1 MRDTALNSDLGDET
15 AGSPFKMDSQASV
28 PVIGAAELR
37 HRLRTPLN
45 HLIGYSEILMED
57 YAEYATRVEAL
68 LIEANLLLD
77 AVQQTAGGDQTSL
90 PVAALDRLRH
100 RTSDGIDSVRRTVEG
115 LRAAMP
121 EAAHSDLDRIAAAV
135 GVFIDALSSGHADGP
150 ATGATAVSTAVR
162 ESRLAPVS
170 GPGRILVVDDNE
182 LNRDML
188 SRQLE
193 RQRHEVST
201 APDGPTALKM
211 LRAQRFDVVLL
222 DLMMPGM
229 NGFDVLQA
237 VRGDPSLSNVAVILV
252 SALDEMESVV
262 RCIEAG
268 AEDYLFKPV
277 NPTLLR
283 ARLKSTLD
291 KLRADDT
298 VRRKQRLESIGL
310 LAAGIAHDF
319 NNLLTGIIG
328 HAQLLE
334 QVLSNPEDQ
343 EMAASIVGAGERAAE
358 LTKQLLAYSG
368 RAVTQMQSLD
378 LAVLIRESEGLIR
391 ASLPKKIQFDL
402 RVNRL
407 PSITADPNQIRQALL
422 NLTLNAAEAIGE
434 DCGGSVTIETGTERI
449 EGAHFDVMPDQPA
462 SGTFVWFEVRDTGC
476 GMDSQT
482 VSKIFE
488 PFFSTR
494 FLGRGLGLAAVAG
507 IVRSHRGFLGVKST
521 PGNGSAFRVFFPLE
535 AGEETPPET
544 AEAGTYVLVVDD
556 EPIVRQIVKVALE
569 RAGRKVVAADSGESA
584 VEMFERSANTIGLV
598 LLDWKMPVMDG
609 SETLTRLRSIR
620 PDLKVIISSG
630 FAQTEAED
638 RFRESGI
645 TGYLQK
651 PYKMSE
657 LTALVSKSLDS
668 GRPQ

>member
-1 MRDTALNSDLGDET
+1 MDLL
-15 AGSPFKMDSQASV
+15 SPA
-28 PVIGAAELR
+28 PVIGAADLR

-45 HLIGYSEILMED
+45 HLIGYSEILIED
-57 YAEYATRVEAL
+57 YPVYATRVDAL
-68 LIEANLLLD
+68 IAEANLMLD
-77 AVQQTAGGDQTSL
+77 AVQQTAGGDQ
-90 PVAALDRLRH
+90 AALPFTVLARLKH
-100 RTSDGIDSVRRTVEG
+100 QTAGGIDRVCRTVED
-115 LRAAMP
+115 LRAVMP
-121 EAAHSDLDRIAAAV
+121 ESAHSDLDRIAAAT
-135 GVFIDALSSGHADGP
+135 GVLIDVLSGGHFE
-150 ATGATAVSTAVR
+150 TAVAAPAPVPSAVR
-162 ESRLAPVS
+162 ELRLEPVS
-170 GPGRILVVDDNE
+170 GPGRILVIDDNE

-201 APDGPTALKM
+201 AADGPTGLAM

-229 NGFDVLQA
+229 SGFEVLRI
-237 VRGDPSLSNVAVILV
+237 VRGDPALSNVAVILV

-291 KLRADDT
+291 KLRADEA

-310 LAAGIAHDF
+310 LAAGVAHDF

-334 QVLSNPEDQ
+334 QILSAPEDRD
-343 EMAASIVGAGERAAE
+343 MAASIIQAGERAAE

-368 RAVTQMQSLD
+368 KGAVQMQAID
-378 LAVLIRESEGLIR
+378 LGSLIRESEGLIR
-391 ASLPKKIQFDL
+391 ASLPKKVHLEL
-402 RVNRL
+402 RLNRL
-407 PSITADPNQIRQALL
+407 PSITADPNQIRQSLL
-422 NLTLNAAEAIGE
+422 NLTLNAAEAIGS
-434 DCGGSVTIETGTERI
+434 DCAGSVTIETGTDRI
-449 EGAHFDVMPDQPA
+449 DSSATTGAHFDVMPDQP
-462 SGTFVWFEVRDTGC
+462 GNGLFGWFEVRDNGC
-476 GMDSQT
+476 GMDRAT
-482 VSKIFE
+482 VAKIFE

-507 IVRSHRGFLGVKST
+507 IVRSHRGFLRVKSA
-521 PGNGSAFRVFFPLE
+521 PGNGSSFRVYFP
-535 AGEETPPET
+535 T
-544 AEAGTYVLVVDD
+544 AEDNGTANAAGAATCVLVVDD

-569 RAGRKVVAADSGESA
+569 RAGRTVVSAENGEAA
-584 VEMFERSANTIGLV
+584 VEIFERSAHRIGIV
-598 LLDWKMPVMDG
+598 VLDWKMPGMDG
-609 SETLTRLRSIR
+609 SDTLTRLRLIR
-620 PDLKVIISSG
+620 PDLKVIVSSG
-630 FAQTEAED
+630 FPQREAED
-638 RFRESGI
+638 RFRDSQI

-657 LTALVSKSLDS
+657 LTSLVSRCLGAD
-668 GRPQ
+668 

>member
-1 MRDTALNSDLGDET
+1 MDTLS
-15 AGSPFKMDSQASV
+15 SV

-45 HLIGYSEILMED
+45 HLIGYSEILIED
-57 YAEYATRVEAL
+57 YPEYAPRVEAL
-68 LIEANLLLD
+68 ITEANLMLD
-77 AVQQTAGGDQTSL
+77 ALQQTAGGDQASV
-90 PVAALDRLRH
+90 PVAAVVRLRQM
-100 RTSDGIDSVRRTVEG
+100 TAGGIDRARRAVAD
-115 LRAAMP
+115 LRNAMP
-121 EAAHSDLDRIAAAV
+121 EQAHSDLDRIAGAL
-135 GVFIDALSSGHADGP
+135 GVLIDSLSSGSPDP
-150 ATGATAVSTAVR
+150 AVSGAAPVSMAVR
-162 ESRLAPVS
+162 ELRLAPVS

-193 RQRHEVST
+193 RQNHEVST
-201 APDGPTALKM
+201 APDGPTALAM

-222 DLMMPGM
+222 DLMMPEM

-237 VRGDPSLSNVAVILV
+237 VRGDAALSNVAVILV

-291 KLRADDT
+291 KLRADET

-334 QVLSNPEDQ
+334 QVLEIPEDRQ
-343 EMAASIVGAGERAAE
+343 MAASITEAGERAAE

-368 RAVTQMQSLD
+368 KAIAQMQTLD
-378 LAVLIRESEGLIR
+378 LAGLIRESEGLIR
-391 ASLPKKIQFDL
+391 ASVPKKIHFDL
-402 RVNRL
+402 QVNRL
-407 PSITADPNQIRQALL
+407 PPITADPNQIRQVLL

-434 DCGGSVTIETGTERI
+434 DCAGSVTIETGTEHI
-449 EGAHFDVMPDQPA
+449 EGAHFDVMPDQPVQ
-462 SGTFVWFEVRDTGC
+462 GTFGWFEVRDTGC
-476 GMDSQT
+476 GMDSTT
-482 VSKIFE
+482 VAKIFE

-507 IVRSHRGFLGVKST
+507 IVRAHRGLLRVKSN
-521 PGNGSAFRVFFPLE
+521 PGNGSAFRVYFPLAADDAAVTPE
-535 AGEETPPET
+535 AAET
-544 AEAGTYVLVVDD
+544 ATYVLVVDD

-569 RAGRKVVAADSGESA
+569 RAGRKVLSADSGEAA
-584 VEMFERSANTIGLV
+584 VEVFQRSGVRIGLV
-598 LLDWKMPVMDG
+598 LLDWKMPFMDG
-609 SETLTRLRSIR
+609 RETLTRLRAIR
-620 PDLKVIISSG
+620 PDLKVIVSSG
-630 FAQTEAED
+630 FPQTEAED
-638 RFRESGI
+638 RFRETNI

-657 LTALVSKSLDS
+657 LTALVNRSLD
-668 GRPQ
+668 GNLIY

>member
-1 MRDTALNSDLGDET
+1 
-15 AGSPFKMDSQASV
+15 MDSLASA

-45 HLIGYSEILMED
+45 HLIGYSEILIED
-57 YAEYATRVEAL
+57 YPEYANRVEMLMA
-68 LIEANLLLD
+68 EANLMLD
-77 AVQQTAGGDQTSL
+77 ALQQTAGGDQTSL
-90 PVAALDRLRH
+90 PVAALTRLRH
-100 RTSDGIDSVRRTVEG
+100 QTAGGIDRARRTVDD
-115 LRAAMP
+115 LRLSMP
-121 EAAHSDLDRIAAAV
+121 ESAHSDLDRIAAAV
-135 GVFIDALSSGHADGP
+135 SVLIDALSAGHVG
-150 ATGATAVSTAVR
+150 ATGTAPVPVSTAVR
-162 ESRLAPVS
+162 ELRLAPVS

-193 RQRHEVST
+193 RQHHEVST
-201 APDGPTALKM
+201 APDGPTALAM
-211 LRAQRFDVVLL
+211 LRATRFDVVLL

-229 NGFDVLQA
+229 NGFEVLQA
-237 VRGDPSLSNVAVILV
+237 VRGDAALAGVAVILV

-291 KLRADDT
+291 KLRADET

-328 HAQLLE
+328 NAQLLE
-334 QVLSNPEDQ
+334 QVLGIPEDR
-343 EMAASIVGAGERAAE
+343 EMAASIIEAGERAAE
-358 LTKQLLAYSG
+358 LTRQLLAYSG
-368 RAVTQMQSLD
+368 KAHAQMQSLD
-378 LAVLIRESEGLIR
+378 LAGLIRESEGLLR
-391 ASLPKKIQFDL
+391 ASVPKMMHFEL
-402 RVNRL
+402 RVNGL
-407 PSITADPNQIRQALL
+407 PPITADPNQIRQALL
-422 NLTLNAAEAIGE
+422 NLTLNAAEAIGP
-434 DCGGSVTIETGTERI
+434 DCAGSVTIETGTEQI
-449 EGAHFDVMPDQPA
+449 DGTHFDVMPDQPA
-462 SGTFVWFEVRDTGC
+462 TGMFSWFEVRDTGC
-476 GMDSQT
+476 GMDQAT
-482 VSKIFE
+482 VPKIFE
-488 PFFSTR
+488 PFFSTK

-507 IVRSHRGFLGVKST
+507 IVRSHRGFLRVKSA
-521 PGNGSAFRVFFPLE
+521 PGNGTAFRVFFPVAAAGETAPEPSE
-535 AGEETPPET
+535 AGS
-544 AEAGTYVLVVDD
+544 YVLVVDD

-569 RAGRKVVAADSGESA
+569 RAGRKVLSADSGESA
-584 VEMFERSANTIGLV
+584 VEIFQRSSLRIGLV

-609 SETLTRLRSIR
+609 SETLSRLRAIR
-620 PDLKVIISSG
+620 PEVKVIVSSG

-638 RFRESGI
+638 RFRDSNI

-657 LTALVSKSLDS
+657 LTALVDKSL
-668 GRPQ
+668 

>member
-1 MRDTALNSDLGDET
+1 
-15 AGSPFKMDSQASV
+15 MDSLSFV

-45 HLIGYSEILMED
+45 HLIGYSEILIED
-57 YAEYATRVEAL
+57 YPEYAPRVEG
-68 LIEANLLLD
+68 LITEANLMLD
-77 AVQQTAGGDQTSL
+77 ALQQTAGGDHTSL
-90 PVAALDRLRH
+90 PVAALVRLRH
-100 RTSDGIDSVRRTVEG
+100 ETAGGIDRARRAVED
-115 LRAAMP
+115 LRSAMP
-121 EAAHSDLDRIAAAV
+121 ASAHSDLDRISGAV
-135 GVFIDALSSGHADGP
+135 GVLIDSLSSGSANQGVSP
-150 ATGATAVSTAVR
+150 AAPVSTAVR
-162 ESRLAPVS
+162 ELRLVPVS

-193 RQRHEVST
+193 RQQHEVST
-201 APDGPTALKM
+201 ASDGPTALAM

-237 VRGDPSLSNVAVILV
+237 VRGDAALSNVAVILV

-291 KLRADDT
+291 KLRADET

-334 QVLSNPEDQ
+334 QILDIPEDR
-343 EMAASIVGAGERAAE
+343 EMATSIIEAGERAAE

-368 RAVTQMQSLD
+368 KAVAQMQVLN
-378 LAVLIRESEGLIR
+378 LASLIRESEGLLR
-391 ASLPKKIQFDL
+391 ASVLKKIHFELQ
-402 RVNRL
+402 VNPL
-407 PSITADPNQIRQALL
+407 PPVMADPNQIRQVLL

-434 DCGGSVTIETGTERI
+434 DCAGSVTIETGTERI
-449 EGAHFDVMPDQPA
+449 DGAHFDVMPDQPVR
-462 SGTFVWFEVRDTGC
+462 GMFGWFEVRDSGC
-476 GMDSQT
+476 GMDPAT
-482 VSKIFE
+482 VAKIFE

-507 IVRSHRGFLGVKST
+507 IVRGHRGMLRVKSN
-521 PGNGSAFRVFFPLE
+521 PGSGSAFRVYFPL
-535 AGEETPPET
+535 AAEEDAAPET
-544 AEAGTYVLVVDD
+544 EEAATYVLVVDD

-569 RAGRKVVAADSGESA
+569 RAGRKVLSADSGEAA
-584 VEMFERSANTIGLV
+584 VEIFERSASRIGLV
-598 LLDWKMPVMDG
+598 LLDWKMPLMDG
-609 SETLTRLRSIR
+609 RETLTRLRDIR
-620 PDLKVIISSG
+620 PDLKVIVSSG

-638 RFRESGI
+638 RFRETSI

-657 LTALVSKSLDS
+657 LTALVNKALDPDS
-668 GRPQ
+668 GR

>member
-1 MRDTALNSDLGDET
+1 MET
-15 AGSPFKMDSQASV
+15 LSSV

-45 HLIGYSEILMED
+45 HLIGYSEILIED
-57 YAEYATRVEAL
+57 YPEYARRVEAL
-68 LIEANLLLD
+68 ITEANLMLD
-77 AVQQTAGGDQTSL
+77 ALQQTAGGDQTSI
-90 PVAALDRLRH
+90 PVATLVRLR
-100 RTSDGIDSVRRTVEG
+100 RQTAAGIDRTRRAVQD
-115 LRAAMP
+115 LRSAMP
-121 EAAHSDLDRIAAAV
+121 ETAHLDLDRIAAAV
-135 GVFIDALSSGHADGP
+135 EVLIDSLSPQSTESGVSGAAP
-150 ATGATAVSTAVR
+150 VSTAVR

-182 LNRDML
+182 FNRDML

-193 RQRHEVST
+193 RQQHEVST
-201 APDGPTALKM
+201 APDGTTALAM
-211 LRAQRFDVVLL
+211 LRAQRFEVVLL

-237 VRGDPSLSNVAVILV
+237 VRGDAALSNVAVILV
-252 SALDEMESVV
+252 SALDEMDSVV

-291 KLRADDT
+291 KLRADET

-334 QVLSNPEDQ
+334 QVLHIPEDK
-343 EMAASIVGAGERAAE
+343 EMAASIIGAGERAAE
-358 LTKQLLAYSG
+358 LTRQLLAYSG
-368 RAVTQMQSLD
+368 KAVAQMQSLD
-378 LAVLIRESEGLIR
+378 LAGLIRESEGLIR
-391 ASLPKKIQFDL
+391 ASVPKKIHFDL
-402 RVNRL
+402 RVNPL
-407 PSITADPNQIRQALL
+407 PPITADPNQIRQVLL

-434 DCGGSVTIETGTERI
+434 DCAGSVTIETGVERI
-449 EGAHFDVMPDQPA
+449 EGAHFDVMPDQPVR
-462 SGTFVWFEVRDTGC
+462 GTFGWFEVRDTGC
-476 GMDSQT
+476 GMDPAT
-482 VSKIFE
+482 VAKIFE

-507 IVRSHRGFLGVKST
+507 IVRAHRGLLRVKSN
-521 PGNGSAFRVFFPLE
+521 PGSGSSFRVYFPL
-535 AGEETPPET
+535 AAEEEVAPET
-544 AEAGTYVLVVDD
+544 GESGTCVLVVDD
-556 EPIVRQIVKVALE
+556 EPIIRQIVKVALE
-569 RAGRKVVAADSGESA
+569 RAGRKVLSADSGEA
-584 VEMFERSANTIGLV
+584 ALEIFQRSAARIGLV

-609 SETLTRLRSIR
+609 RETLTRLRAIR
-620 PDLKVIISSG
+620 PDLKVIVSSG

-638 RFRESGI
+638 RFRETSI

-657 LTALVSKSLDS
+657 LTALVNRSLDS
-668 GRPQ
+668 GSIH